1 MGVKDKY
8 IVKPIDSFQ
17 CKDWLLHKHYLKR
30 MTSFSYSFGLFE
42 GNLLVGVITFGNAV
56 PLTMKKSLFGE
67 KYMDLVY
74 ELSRL
79 CTNDNLNKNANSF
92 FIAESFK
99 LLPKPIIIVS
109 YADKS
114 VGHNGYIYQAAN
126 FIFTGESH
134 TQLDWKLKG
143 KEHIHSRTL
152 MDEFPFTEDRVEKL
166 KQKYGDQLYQVRRE
180 PKYRYVYVLAN
191 KKLKKEIMNSRL
203 FESKP
208 YPKQRKP
215 IHLTVYAENEK
226 IENHTKEVLKDR
238 AKVAAQRE
246 IDRIK

>member
-1 MGVKDKY
+1 MAIKEKYKVKSVSTD
-8 IVKPIDSFQ
+8 Q
-17 CKDWLLHKHYLKR
+17 CKEWLLKKHYLHR
-30 MTSFSYSFGLFE
+30 MTSFTYSFGLYE
-42 GNLLVGVITFGNAV
+42 NNLLVGVITFGNAV

-74 ELSRL
+74 ELNRL
-79 CTNDNLNKNANSF
+79 CTNDNLDKNATSF
-92 FIAESFK
+92 FVAESFK
-99 LLPKPIIIVS
+99 LLPKPLIIVS

-114 VGHNGYIYQAAN
+114 VGHNGYIYQATN

-152 MDEFPFTEDRVEKL
+152 MDEFAFTEDRIEKL
-166 KQKYGDQLYQVRRE
+166 KEKYGDQLYQVRRE

-191 KKLKKEIMNSRL
+191 NTLKKEIMNHKL

-208 YPKQRKP
+208 YPKG
-215 IHLTVYAENEK
+215 ENTRYDASYSPSIQTE
-226 IENHTKEVLKDR
+226 LF
-238 AKVAAQRE
+238 
-246 IDRIK
+246 